1 LDGFA
6 VTPLSDR
13 RHFREVFDEHE
24 IVELHMPAN
33 LEDRFIVADPS
44 RESLDSESPPAELIV
59 ARAAPAEARWNAE
72 QLLQGGKEA
81 IIVHGEL
88 VYRLR
93 LTRSGKL
100 ILYK

>member
-1 LDGFA
+1 
-6 VTPLSDR
+6 
-13 RHFREVFDEHE
+13 
-24 IVELHMPAN
+24 M
-33 LEDRFIVADPS
+33 DPS
-44 RESLDSESPPAELIV
+44 PVPPSSAIAAEERVSPD
-59 ARAAPAEARWNAE
+59 APVGTEPRWSTE
-72 QLLQGGKEA
+72 QLLMGGKEA